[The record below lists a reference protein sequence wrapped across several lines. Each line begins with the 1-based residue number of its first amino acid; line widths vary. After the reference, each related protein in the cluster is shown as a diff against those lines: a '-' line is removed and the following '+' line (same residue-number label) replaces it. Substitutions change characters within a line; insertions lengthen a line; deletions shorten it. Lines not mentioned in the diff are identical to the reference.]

1 MTKSISFLSIVLCIM
16 LYLFIPSS
24 IFADGLCPPDT
35 GTNCTDWENSI
46 YQTTTENPDCN
57 LTVYYHWRN
66 CNGNYQIYVDS
77 LIKTG
82 NCDYLNGQSSAS
94 TFQDWLNLVLIEEI
108 ANLSGQYAPP
118 DCPSTSTKA
127 IFYTASCGLWVKC
140 EYTVDSTSR
149 LCDPDW
155 RGDYP
160 DYSAGGTRKIRFWKW
175 QSCGITCCKKTY
187 SICKTLNATSTGYT
201 IHINSVSKQKIG
213 NCTNPDNFVQPCQD
227 GC

>member
-1 MTKSISFLSIVLCIM
+1 MKNCFKLLIVIVFWILSLSTSK
-16 LYLFIPSS
+16 LLSQS
-24 IFADGLCPPDT
+24 LCPPDT
-35 GTNCTDWENSI
+35 GTNCTVWQNSM

-57 LTVYYHWRN
+57 LTIYYHWRT

-82 NCDYLNGQSSAS
+82 NCDYLGDQSTAS
-94 TFQDWLNLVLIEEI
+94 SFQDWVNLILIEETT
-108 ANLSGQYAPP
+108 NLSGIVLPP
-118 DCPSTSTKA
+118 LCPDSSFKF

-149 LCDPDW
+149 VCDPDW
-155 RGDYP
+155 RGTYP
-160 DYSAGGTRKIRFWKW
+160 DYSVGATRKIRFWKW

-187 SICKTLNATSTGYT
+187 SICKTLNATGNGYI

-213 NCTNPDNFVQPCQD
+213 NCTNPDNFIQPCQD